1 MLVTLVPFFDEEM
14 AVKAYTISSQK
25 RNSFLDPAKMNNAS
39 LFDAVNIPG
48 FEVISSLDIN
58 TLSPDCEIFVP
69 ITNVSIFSDISS
81 QCPAD
86 HTRIVLLLD
95 NSVEPDFNYVE
106 RILELKEEDFK
117 FAIKGLDVQSFEKYR
132 PVIKLMDYCI
142 LDNKKIILSK
152 AKIYFQKV
160 YPNVKIVADNL
171 DTLEQFESLK
181 VDSAFALYAGEF
193 YRMPVTQGATE
204 VSPLKLNYISLLNIV
219 NAEDFELTEAADVI
233 GRDTALI
240 ISLLKMVNRVA
251 HPSAEI
257 TSIRHAAAMLGQKE
271 LKKWITTAITHQLC
285 ADRPSEIMRL
295 SLLRAKFAEN
305 VSGEFEMGVFG
316 PELFLMGL
324 FSVVDLIL
332 NQPMETALQLL
343 KVSKNINRAL
353 VSQDGPFYSVL
364 EFIELYEAGDWQEI
378 SRLMLV
384 NDISM
389 DKVYEAYISSLEWY
403 RDLFR
408 AMEEEDDVTTN

>member
-1 MLVTLVPFFDEEM
+1 MLVTLVPFFDAEM

-48 FEVISSLDIN
+48 FEVIQSLDIN

-69 ITNVSIFSDISS
+69 ITNVSVFSDIDS

-86 HTRIVLLLD
+86 HNRIVLLLD
-95 NSVEPDFNYVE
+95 NSVEPEFNYVE
-106 RILELKEEDFK
+106 RILELKESGYK
-117 FAIKGLDVQSFEKYR
+117 FAIKNLDVQSFEPFR
-132 PVIKLMDYCI
+132 PILKLMDYCI
-142 LDNKKIILSK
+142 LDNRKIILSK
-152 AKIYFQKV
+152 AKVYFQKV
-160 YPNVKIVADNL
+160 YPKLKIIADHL
-171 DTLEQFESLK
+171 GTLEQFEELSK
-181 VDSAFALYAGEF
+181 DSVFALYAGEF
-193 YRMPVTQGATE
+193 YRTPVTKGATE

-219 NAEDFELTEAADVI
+219 NSDDFELTEAADII

-240 ISLLKMVNRVA
+240 ISLLRMVNRVA

-285 ADRPSEIMRL
+285 SDRPSEIMRL
-295 SLLRAKFAEN
+295 SLLRAKLAEN
-305 VSGEFEMGVFG
+305 ISGEFELGVFG

-332 NQPMETALQLL
+332 NQPMEEALQLL

-353 VSQDGPFYSVL
+353 VTNDGPFFDVL

-389 DKVYEAYISSLEWY
+389 DRVYEAYLDSLEWY

-408 AMEEEDDVTTN
+408 AMEEEDTLDN

>member
-25 RNSFLDPAKMNNAS
+25 RNSFLDPAKMANSS
-39 LFDAVNIPG
+39 LFDAVNIAG
-48 FEVISSLDIN
+48 FEVIQSLDVN

-69 ITNVSIFSDISS
+69 ITNVAIFSDIDS

-86 HTRIVLLLD
+86 HSRIVLLLD
-95 NSVEPDFNYVE
+95 NSVQPEFNYVE
-106 RILELKEEDFK
+106 RIMELKESGYK
-117 FAIKGLDVQSFEKYR
+117 FAIKNLDVQSFEPYR
-132 PVIKLMDYCI
+132 PIIKLMDYCI
-142 LDNKKIILSK
+142 LNSKKIVLSK
-152 AKIYFQKV
+152 AKLYFQQV
-160 YPNVKIVADNL
+160 YPKVKIVADHL
-171 DTLEQFESLK
+171 ATLEEFEEVKRDTAYSL
-181 VDSAFALYAGEF
+181 YCGEF

-219 NAEDFELTEAADVI
+219 NAEDFELTEAADII

-305 VSGEFEMGVFG
+305 ISGEFELGVFG

-332 NQPMETALQLL
+332 NQPMEEALQLL

-353 VSQDGPFYSVL
+353 VSQEGPFFDVL

-389 DKVYEAYISSLEWY
+389 DKVYEAYLESLEWY

-408 AMEEEDDVTTN
+408 AMEEDDNFDN